1 MTIVDDGHRGFA
13 DIDITHAKRDVAETV
28 AAIRS
33 LAANSLSWEIM
44 ERESEQYTH
53 GCRGDGVI
61 VKRCMQPRDAAVAV
75 ATSDSHATTMYVANI
90 VPRDGSLSS
99 AEYNAIAKEFVTDF
113 RCHVRKCGLPIRCAY
128 RLPKVPETLSEI
140 IPGKK
145 TRRLFE
151 QFLVAG
157 SIWGTATITHP
168 ADIDRL
174 DRFICRVHRW
184 GSHVD
189 FAALGKWLMREN
201 GWKQQEAE
209 WLVQRAEIGLAV
221 LTAELRIRRP
231 AWRTA

>member
-1 MTIVDDGHRGFA
+1 LTIADDDHRGVA
-13 DIDITHAKRDVAETV
+13 DIDITHARRDVAETV

-44 ERESEQYTH
+44 ESESVQYTH

-61 VKRCMQPRDAAVAV
+61 VKQCMQPRAAAVAV
-75 ATSDSHATTMYVANI
+75 ATSDSHTTSMYVANI

-113 RCHVRKCGLPIRCAY
+113 RCHVRKCGLPIRRAFK
-128 RLPKVPETLSEI
+128 LPKVPETLSEI

-157 SIWGTATITHP
+157 SIWGTATRTPPTSIVWTDSS
-168 ADIDRL
+168 AE
-174 DRFICRVHRW
+174 FIIGARTWISWRSAT
-184 GSHVD
+184 GSCE
-189 FAALGKWLMREN
+189 R
-201 GWKQQEAE
+201 
-209 WLVQRAEIGLAV
+209 RAGSS
-221 LTAELRIRRP
+221 RRP
-231 AWRTA
+231 SGWSNGLKSA